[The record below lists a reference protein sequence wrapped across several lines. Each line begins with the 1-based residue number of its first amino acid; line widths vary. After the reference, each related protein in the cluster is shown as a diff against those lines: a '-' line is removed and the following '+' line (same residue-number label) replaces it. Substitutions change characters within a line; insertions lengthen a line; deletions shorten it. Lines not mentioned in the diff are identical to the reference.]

1 MQGIYLIE
9 NTINGH
15 QYVGRSV
22 NIARRWKEHIHS
34 SKKEDGF
41 LLHRAI
47 KKHGIE
53 NFKFSVL
60 EETKDLYERECYW
73 YYKLKPVYNMIA
85 PDDAPSKTQRIGVK
99 SKNKETSEI
108 IYYES
113 MREAA
118 RILGISKT
126 AIHNVLNGS
135 RNSAA
140 NCYWAYENDEFIIP
154 IDRGNNGTRRVSVTL
169 IKNSE
174 VLRFDTKSEAAK
186 FLNVNI
192 STFRH
197 KTAKGYQVLLNL

>member
-22 NIARRWKEHIHS
+22 NIAKRWKDHLKSAE
-34 SKKEDGF
+34 KGDGF
-41 LLHRAI
+41 LLHKAI

-85 PDDAPSKTQRIGVK
+85 PDEPPNKVQRIGVK

-108 IYYES
+108 THYES

-126 AIHNVLNGS
+126 AIANVLKGS

-140 NCYWAYENDEFIIP
+140 NCYWAYENDDFTIP

-169 IKNSE
+169 IKDSE
-174 VLRFDTKSEAAK
+174 IHRFDTKSEAAK
-186 FLNVNI
+186 FLNVSI
-192 STFRH
+192 STLRY
-197 KTAKGYQVLLNL
+197 KTVKGYQVLLNL